1 MKALRTVM
9 TLLTV
14 TTTAFVLLPP
24 AAASTQVGTAAGRF
38 LNFRGDETTTYELLK
53 PDQVTLGKGDRTT
66 RLSFAGG
73 PFPCIMGDAF
83 PIGVLTL
90 FNGATACGT
99 DALRFDLEVLL
110 ELADAGHQQIRVPL
124 KYEPTPNGSAP
135 TPEAAA
141 DTLRLRDVVAKFR
154 PVIDGREHVLTLGF
168 GEGTAGSLPEPD
180 RFRVFEGQTASVLLL
195 ATLTPVGER
204 EASILNKPAADW
216 TTTDLDGNKH
226 SLAGHRGKVIV
237 LDFWYRGCGWC
248 IKAMPQIKE
257 VTEHFR
263 DRPVVVL
270 GMNTARKEED
280 ARFVAKTLKLNYATL
295 KAAGVPEKYGVQAF
309 PTLIIIDTE
318 GIVRDRHVGYSPNLL
333 EELIE
338 TISGLLPQ
346 IPPS

>member
-1 MKALRTVM
+1 MKAFRTVM

-14 TTTAFVLLPP
+14 TTMVSVALAP

-53 PDQVTLGKGDRTT
+53 PGQVTLGKGDRTT
-66 RLSFAGG
+66 HLSFSGR
-73 PFPCIMGDAF
+73 PFPCIIGEAF

-90 FNGATACGT
+90 FNGSTACGT

-110 ELADAGHQQIRVPL
+110 ELADAGQQQIRVPL
-124 KYEPTPNGSAP
+124 KYEPTANCSAP
-135 TPEAAA
+135 TREAAA
-141 DTLRLRDVVAKFR
+141 DTLRLRDVVAKFS

-180 RFRVFEGQTASVLLL
+180 RFRVFEGQTATVQLL

-204 EASILNKPAADW
+204 VASVLNKPAAAW
-216 TTTDLDGNKH
+216 TTTDLDGKKH
-226 SLAGHRGKVIV
+226 SLAGYRGKVIV

-270 GMNTARKEED
+270 GMNTDRKEAD
-280 ARFVAKTLKLNYATL
+280 ARFVAKSLKLNYATL
-295 KAAGVPEKYGVQAF
+295 KAAGLPEKYGVQAF
-309 PTLIIIDTE
+309 PTLIIIDQE
-318 GIVRDRHVGYSPNLL
+318 GIVRDRHVGYSPNLR

-346 IPPS
+346 VPPS

>member
-1 MKALRTVM
+1 MKAFRTVM

-14 TTTAFVLLPP
+14 TATVSVALPP

-53 PDQVTLGKGDRTT
+53 PGQVTLGKGDRTT

-73 PFPCIMGDAF
+73 PFHCIMGDAF

-90 FNGATACGT
+90 FNGTTACGT

-110 ELADAGHQQIRVPL
+110 ELADAGQQQIRLPL
-124 KYEPTPNGSAP
+124 KYEPTANCSAP
-135 TPEAAA
+135 TREAAA
-141 DTLRLRDVVAKFR
+141 DTLRLRDVVAKFS
-154 PVIDGREHVLTLGF
+154 PVIDGKEHVLTLGF

-180 RFRVFEGQTASVLLL
+180 RFRVFEGQTASVRLW
-195 ATLTPVGER
+195 ARLTPVGER
-204 EASILNKPAADW
+204 KASILNKPAADW
-216 TTTDLDGNKH
+216 STTDLDGNRH

-270 GMNTARKEED
+270 GMNTDRKEAD
-280 ARFVAKTLKLNYATL
+280 ARFVAKSLKLNYATL
-295 KAAGVPEKYGVQAF
+295 KAAGLPEKYGVQAF
-309 PTLIIIDTE
+309 PTLIIIDQE
-318 GIVRDRHVGYSPNLL
+318 GIVRDRHVGYSPNLR